1 MTDLQTLQRDFWRAV
16 RFDPTPSDALAHFE
30 GDERMSSAERLAVY
44 RNMYWYR
51 QVEALGET
59 FPQFREALGGEPFT
73 KLACRYLRAHPS
85 TRPTL
90 EHVGQFLPA
99 YAAEHVPEHASLCRL
114 EWARLEALVS
124 RDPSMVAKAAGID
137 AATFGTSRVR
147 FVPSLSV
154 VEVDS
159 TALEAYDEAPPER
172 EIHSVVVWRRRF
184 TVRQLVLEP
193 EEASALAL
201 ARTGEPVAMVLAS
214 FEGDE
219 AGIRRA
225 FQMISRWLERQWIET
240 FEPIP
245 SS

>member
-16 RFDPTPSDALAHFE
+16 RFDPTPTDALAHFE

-59 FPQFREALGGEPFT
+59 FPQLREALGGEPFT

-85 TRPTL
+85 ARPTL

-99 YAAEHVPEHASLCRL
+99 FAAEHAPAHAGLCRL
-114 EWARLEALVS
+114 EWARVEALVS
-124 RDPSMVAKAAGID
+124 RDPAQIATAAGID
-137 AATFGTSRVR
+137 PTSFGTSRVR

-159 TALEAYDEAPPER
+159 AALTAYDETHEPR
-172 EIHSVVVWRRRF
+172 EIYEVAVWRRRF

-193 EEASALAL
+193 EEAAALAL
-201 ARTGEPVAMVLAS
+201 ARTGEPVAAVLAS
-214 FEGDE
+214 FNGDE

-225 FQMISRWLERQWIET
+225 FQMMSRWLERQWIET